1 LIAGIGLPAAAGSA
15 DDRRMAGTQLS
26 PEVRDYYLAGAERG
40 RLAAGTGRLEF
51 LRTWDVLVRTL
62 PAPPAEVLDVGGAVG
77 AYARPL
83 AEAGYRVRLVDPL
96 PEHVAQASALGVP
109 ASVGDARRLP
119 AQDGSADAVLLFGP
133 LYHLTDR
140 ADRVRA
146 WREAARVV
154 RPGGVVVAA
163 TISRYASF
171 FDGFARERMAD
182 PRFRAIVE
190 SDLADGVH
198 RNPDNE
204 PGWFTTAYFAHPD
217 EPAAE
222 AREAG
227 LAPRRVVAVETAL
240 WLAGAPLERILA
252 DATMT
257 GALLDLARQI
267 EAEPT
272 LLGASSHL
280 LTIAD
285 R

>member
-1 LIAGIGLPAAAGSA
+1 MSSTP
-15 DDRRMAGTQLS
+15 LS
-26 PEVRDYYLAGAERG
+26 PEVRDYYLAGGERD

-51 LRTWDVLVRTL
+51 LRTWDVLIRTL
-62 PAPPAEVLDVGGAVG
+62 PAPPADLLDVGGAVG
-77 AYARPL
+77 TYARPL
-83 AEAGYRVRLVDPL
+83 AEAGYRVHLVDPV
-96 PEHVAQASALGVP
+96 PEHVAQAAALGVP
-109 ASVGDARRLP
+109 ATVGDARALP
-119 AQDGSADAVLLFGP
+119 AGDGSADAVLLLGP
-133 LYHLTDR
+133 LYHLTER

-146 WREAARVV
+146 WREAARVA

-171 FDGFARERMAD
+171 FDGFVRERMAD

-222 AREAG
+222 ARDAG

-252 DATMT
+252 DPTVT
-257 GALLDLARQI
+257 GALLELARGI
-267 EAEPT
+267 EDEPT
-272 LLGASSHL
+272 MLGPSGHL

-285 R
+285 ALR

>member
-1 LIAGIGLPAAAGSA
+1 
-15 DDRRMAGTQLS
+15 MAGTQLT
-26 PEVRDYYLAGAERG
+26 PEVRDYYLAGGERV

-51 LRTWDVLVRTL
+51 LRTWDVLIRTL
-62 PAPPAEVLDVGGAVG
+62 PAPPADVLDVGGAVG
-77 AYARPL
+77 TYARPL
-83 AEAGYRVRLVDPL
+83 TEAGYRVLLVDPV
-96 PEHVAQASALGVP
+96 PEHVAQAAALGVP
-109 ASVGDARRLP
+109 ATVGDARALP
-119 AQDGSADAVLLFGP
+119 AGDAHADAVLLLGP

-140 ADRVRA
+140 ADRVLA
-146 WREAARVV
+146 WREAARAV

-171 FDGFARERMAD
+171 FDGFVRERITD

-190 SDLADGVH
+190 GALADGVH

-227 LAPRRVVAVETAL
+227 LTPRRVVAVETAL

-252 DATMT
+252 DAAMT
-257 GALLDLARQI
+257 RALLELAREI
-267 EAEPT
+267 EDEPT
-272 LLGASSHL
+272 LLGSSSHL
-280 LTIAD
+280 LTVAT